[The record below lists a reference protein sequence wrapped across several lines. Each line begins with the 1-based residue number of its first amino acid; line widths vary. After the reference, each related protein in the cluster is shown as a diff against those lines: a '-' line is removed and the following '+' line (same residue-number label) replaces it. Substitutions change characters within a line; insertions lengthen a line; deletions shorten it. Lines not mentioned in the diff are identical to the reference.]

1 MEYPLVKACIDLDAI
16 QKNIHNLKQIT
27 DKKSK
32 FMAVVKADAYGHGA
46 VQVAKTA
53 VEAGADWLG
62 LARLNKVAEIRQA
75 GIKVPILVFGYI
87 HPSQAAMINDL
98 DLVATVYDFEMA
110 KALSSKAI
118 LLNRPVKVHLKVDTG
133 MGRVGMVI
141 GRNNKSLADKTARKQ
156 VLKEIERI
164 IKLPGIDFNGIYTH
178 FAAAD
183 HKDRTYT
190 DLQIEL
196 FASLLDDLK
205 KKKIEFEICHAAN
218 SAGIIEF
225 PESHFDMV
233 RAGISIYGLYPSSEV
248 DKSKVKLAPAMT
260 LTSIVTSV
268 RKVAK
273 GFYVSYG
280 MTHETQKATRL
291 ASVPVGYADGFSR
304 RFSSNSFM
312 LVKGHRA
319 PVVGRICMD
328 QTMIDVGNIPN
339 VKTGDEVVLIGSQGN
354 ETIGADELAAR
365 INTIN
370 YEIVSA
376 LTFRVKRIYS
386 DSCSG

>member
-156 VLKEIERI
+156 VLKEIEKI

-339 VKTGDEVVLIGSQGN
+339 VKTGDEVVLMGSQGN

>member
-133 MGRVGMVI
+133 MGRVGIVI

-156 VLKEIERI
+156 VLKEIEKI

-354 ETIGADELAAR
+354 KTIGADELAAR

>member
-133 MGRVGMVI
+133 MGRVGIVI

-233 RAGISIYGLYPSSEV
+233 RAGILPLKWIS
-248 DKSKVKLAPAMT
+248 
-260 LTSIVTSV
+260 
-268 RKVAK
+268 
-273 GFYVSYG
+273 
-280 MTHETQKATRL
+280 QK
-291 ASVPVGYADGFSR
+291 
-304 RFSSNSFM
+304 
-312 LVKGHRA
+312 
-319 PVVGRICMD
+319 
-328 QTMIDVGNIPN
+328 
-339 VKTGDEVVLIGSQGN
+339 
-354 ETIGADELAAR
+354 
-365 INTIN
+365 
-370 YEIVSA
+370 
-376 LTFRVKRIYS
+376 
-386 DSCSG
+386 

>member
-141 GRNNKSLADKTARKQ
+141 GRNNKSLANKTARKEA
-156 VLKEIERI
+156 LKEIEKI

-354 ETIGADELAAR
+354 KTIGADELAAR

>member
-156 VLKEIERI
+156 VLKEIEKI

-280 MTHETQKATRL
+280 MTHETQKATTL
-291 ASVPVGYADGFSR
+291 ASVPVGYGDGFSR

>member
-156 VLKEIERI
+156 VLKEIEKI

-280 MTHETQKATRL
+280 MTHETQKATTL

>member
-156 VLKEIERI
+156 VLKEIEKI

-354 ETIGADELAAR
+354 
-365 INTIN
+365 
-370 YEIVSA
+370 
-376 LTFRVKRIYS
+376 
-386 DSCSG
+386 